1 MDVHDFLFNGVLKP
15 NPNYS
20 KSSAKKGEPPYL
32 ISNDPSEQNSL
43 GESLGKRMARESWV
57 INDVEDIDSYTKK
70 GITINP
76 INSTEELKRA
86 RAEKQA
92 WYDQLGNALVQ
103 GVVGEGILGIAE
115 GFTNM
120 LDFAINLSMG
130 KTPFNEENDYTNPAS
145 SAIEDWKEQIRQAFP
160 IYKLDEGEAV
170 FQGTSQGMLD
180 FGWWASNAPNVMSSL
195 ALLVPARAGTFVLGK
210 GFGLLNKLG
219 KAGKAISLG
228 TRAERQVN
236 RASRLGK
243 MWTALGTEGTLAN
256 AIANTASTAGF
267 SRLLENYQESAQVY
281 KDVNDLATKH
291 FNAKEFDQELFI
303 KDNTDKDGNFKYA
316 SSVDENGNVNWDK
329 VAKTIANEAANEDF
343 KDNLANFFFDFL
355 QVYALRNFVK
365 GFKDKVAG
373 RDIRIENKAAAQGFG
388 KSAAE
393 LASQNSS
400 SNKIINNLLNRVD
413 AGKTVLAAEA
423 SEGVEEMVNYV
434 AQEEGMHLGNVLL
447 GDEVDNSFDTRF
459 GQYLRDGQFW
469 DSAFWGVLGGVVF
482 QGLGSGFNRVV
493 NRVMKNHQISETE
506 GRKLEIAGRQESLN
520 DLIKRTKLIDDG
532 FDIYNPKPQD
542 GTKKDSTKPEDLYN
556 KFDEENGSIEEQ
568 QIRAKQ
574 RLTDEVLTKMIVNA
588 AMEGNLGLLRDY
600 LNDENIQKQLG
611 IKNVDNAK
619 DIDSWNRYVTEKIDK
634 VENKMDDVLG
644 YLSKLQVPAQ
654 YARMIAVDNV
664 FTQLQTETLESEI
677 AAVNSEIDRNLD
689 SGRIGIN
696 KEDAYAY
703 RSGIKAQVLAKQLRQ
718 LKEKRAE
725 LEKMKTISSR
735 IGIRNIDRQISALE
749 AVIDE
754 EFLDYVNYQSLNF
767 GDRRAATEYRNNR
780 IDELQLGKDEKLS
793 EAERKNLA
801 ALDFD
806 KSVTVTAYAN
816 LYSQDQGLAKLYN
829 DLAILEIAN
838 EVSKN
843 DAKLTDAKV
852 DEIVHEYD
860 NTFNRAKNKAAD
872 KAADI
877 ITKMFDKYNED
888 EVYQYIE
895 NSENTINGID
905 KKDKKSLDDALLALD
920 LLNPDNTRYL
930 NAIQALYARSKAV
943 KAQAKVNHGE
953 NPDPGEPNTKYKVND
968 KVLYNNEEFTIN
980 SVNPNG
986 TYNIRKDTTFN
997 MDVPESE
1004 LSEIPTGPAEEGLPF
1019 AAGNQ
1024 GKEENKG
1031 NQGGEENKVLKA
1043 QRKVLNYFSVNTPTK
1058 EYSYDQ
1064 IQPGDIITYGREGEP
1079 STETVVVNV
1088 ISNPSGRIDT
1098 IEVLN
1103 LNETDKYSPFEYK
1116 VTPILPDKVRT
1127 TPTRDERV
1135 EERKQQVE
1143 KEKQEILNA
1152 PETVAAK
1159 IAYDAF
1165 VNTPTNSGLFNWE
1178 AIRDKTYQE
1187 LARRGIDDNNAK
1199 ALTVEALTNL
1209 RNRYGDTATMKSD
1222 IAEILVVPYK
1232 TPIYSE
1238 RVKKFID
1245 RYLEETH
1252 QGVKEGRKRYIN
1264 IQALFRYAKTH
1275 GVESSQIA
1283 AVYMNLKNH
1292 LLSTDTYVVT
1302 DDYASLNAADFLAKT
1317 DMTVEQVNELE
1328 EVNAISQR
1336 VDIATIINQVG
1347 EKEFNEEWSKLKPG
1361 DKLNYSVEGNDLF
1374 ILSPNGKKIGRLP
1387 IIRLKNGT
1395 YNQINDGWN
1404 TDIKP
1409 VNREVKSKFIDWL
1422 KEYISDPDSELF
1434 KLVREWGISTD
1445 EERKAIAAQ
1454 VVKTEGWKRA
1464 KRRKLMATDDLNVL
1478 MNGLFKLWRF
1488 NNNSNDKAEYIT
1500 NYDSWARKLLNSYS
1514 SIDRFVSGT
1523 NAATGSIVINYIT
1536 EGQRI
1541 EVPLNEADVPS
1552 KTIANLDT
1560 KVNKLASFYSD
1571 RNNPSTGVF
1580 ISGQKEPYTGNL
1592 AFALSSGRSF
1602 ITINNRSGS
1611 PTFIQTVPIAVDD
1624 IQSEE
1629 GKKLVAA
1636 VKNKLFILI
1645 DNFVKNNTDESFK
1658 ELCDFANE
1666 VFSTCDHEA
1675 SLFYAKDAGQ
1685 HRGIVDSRAV
1695 NIDLGK
1701 NNRFRIYRRSNEGT
1715 KTSIFIVGDRQYKL
1729 DNRQDIKDGINAIF
1743 SNLTIHTEHNYVK
1756 IDGQTDPKVRR
1767 TNGIVSWF
1775 GGKFNIHLE
1784 ATYNGKKRILYD
1796 NSFDSYSDFMISNDL
1811 LKARTKIENGSNFR
1825 NPEVKTDKDKLL
1837 PSASLKVKLI
1847 NGDVESAR
1855 NVELPSTDISDRVR
1869 KAFTGNAENKSKAII
1884 RIIFNKN
1891 KALNELLDLPI
1902 FSENINFVDEN
1913 IGAYGHTVIDSIFT
1927 IGDRTFN
1934 KGDIVFGREWLDKLS
1949 KDPSSAGAD
1958 IIHENIHKHLIN
1970 PENRSVLRNIYRIY
1984 DEFLDSLQNE
1994 DNLRKFAKEIG
2005 VSIEDVRTWRDNVIR
2020 GITGHDTQD
2029 QDVEEFLV
2037 QSLTSRSI
2045 INYLNVVDASD
2056 YNKDDTNKSL
2066 WQKILE
2072 LVQKLFG
2079 LEVREGSL
2087 REKEYYALSDFFKD
2101 DYTPKDR
2108 TKKETSSEPTS
2119 ETPKTSTP
2127 PSPLRRTG
2135 PMPRRTMRSDIRE
2148 IDVQVINV
2156 DTYLANFRSDLQPEL
2171 SRLLNSGSLNLKC

>member
-1 MDVHDFLFNGVLKP
+1 MDVREFLLNGVLKP
-15 NPNYS
+15 NPNYT
-20 KSSAKKGEPPYL
+20 KSSAKKGELPY
-32 ISNDPSEQNSL
+32 ITSNNPSEQRSL
-43 GESLGKRMARESWV
+43 GETLGRRMSQEEYV
-57 INDVEDIDSYTKK
+57 INDVEDIDSYTKR

-76 INSTEELKRA
+76 INSLEELKKS
-86 RAEKQA
+86 RAEKQS
-92 WYDQLGNALVQ
+92 WYDQLGNSLMQAA
-103 GVVGEGILGIAE
+103 VGEVVLGTVE
-115 GFTNM
+115 GFSN
-120 LDFAINLSMG
+120 LFDFAVNLATG
-130 KTPFNEENDYTNPAS
+130 KTPFNEENDYTNPVS
-145 SAIEDWKEQIRQAFP
+145 TTMEEWKEQIRNAFP
-160 IYKLDEGEAV
+160 IYKEDENESILNG
-170 FQGTSQGMLD
+170 GMLD
-180 FGWWASNAPNVMSSL
+180 FGWWADNAPSVMSSL
-195 ALLVPARAGTFVLGK
+195 TLLIPSRAATVGIGK
-210 GFGLLNKLG
+210 VVNQASKLG
-219 KAGKAISLG
+219 KIGRAANLTTK
-228 TRAERQVN
+228 AERQVKK
-236 RASRLGK
+236 AGRLGRL
-243 MWTALGTEGTLAN
+243 WNAVNTEGTTAN
-256 AIANTASTAGF
+256 AIVSTAGTAAF

-281 KDVNDLATKH
+281 KDINEKASQY
-291 FNAKEFDQELFI
+291 FNSNEFDKEQFV

-316 SSVDENGNVNWDK
+316 SNVDENGNISWDGI
-329 VAKTIANEAANEDF
+329 AKSIANEAANEDF
-343 KDNLANFFFDFL
+343 KDNLVNFFSDFL
-355 QVYALRNFVK
+355 QIYALRNFVK
-365 GFKDKVAG
+365 GFKNKDAG
-373 RDIRIENKAAAQGFG
+373 RAIRMENQSAAREYG

-393 LASQNSS
+393 IASQNST
-400 SNKIINNLLNRVD
+400 SNKVINSILNKVD
-413 AGKTVLAAEA
+413 AGKTIFAAEV
-423 SEGVEEMVNYV
+423 SEGIEEMVNYV

-447 GDEVDNSFDTRF
+447 GDEVDNSFDTRLA
-459 GQYLRDGQFW
+459 QYIRNGQFW
-469 DSAFWGVLGGVVF
+469 DSAFWGVMGGIVF
-482 QGLGSGFNRVV
+482 QGLGSASNRLV
-493 NRVMKNHQISETE
+493 NKIMKNHQLSETE
-506 GRKLEIAGRQESLN
+506 SRKLEIAERKASLD
-520 DLIKRTKLIDDG
+520 DLIKRTELIDKGYDV
-532 FDIYNPKPQD
+532 YNPKPQD
-542 GTKKDSTKPEDLYN
+542 NTKKYKTNPDDLYN
-556 KFDEENGSIEEQ
+556 KFDAEDGDIEEQ
-568 QIRAKQ
+568 KARAKR
-574 RLTDEVLTKMIVNA
+574 RLVDEVLTRMAVNA
-588 AMEGNLGLLRDY
+588 SMEGNLGLLKEY
-600 LNDENIQKQLG
+600 LKDSNIQEQLG
-611 IKNVDNAK
+611 IKNVANAK
-619 DIDSWNRYVTEKIDK
+619 DIESWNRYVIDK
-634 VENKMDDVLG
+634 IGNVESKMDDVLG

-677 AAVNSEIDRNLD
+677 AAVNSEIDRNLT

-703 RSGIKAQVLAKQLRQ
+703 RRAIKAQVLAKQLRQ

-767 GDRRAATEYRNNR
+767 GDRRAATEYRNKR

-793 EAERKNLA
+793 EDERKNLA

-806 KSVTVTAYAN
+806 KSVTVTAYIN
-816 LYSQDQGLAKLYN
+816 LDNQDHGLAKLYN

-872 KAADI
+872 KASEI

-953 NPDPGEPNTKYKVND
+953 NPDTGAPNTKYKVND

-986 TYNIRKDTTFN
+986 TYNIRKDTTFH
-997 MDVPESE
+997 MDVPETE
-1004 LSEIPTGPAEEGLPF
+1004 LSEIPTGTTEEGLPF

-1079 STETVVVNV
+1079 ATETVVVNV
-1088 ISNPSGRIDT
+1088 NSNPSGKIDV

-1116 VTPILPDKVRT
+1116 VTPILPDKIRT

-1143 KEKQEILNA
+1143 QEKQEVLNA
-1152 PETVAAK
+1152 PETVAAR

-1165 VNTPTNSGLFNWE
+1165 SNTPTIDDKFNWTDIVNKTMQE
-1178 AIRDKTYQE
+1178 A
-1187 LARRGIDDNNAK
+1187 ARRGIDAGVTKNA
-1199 ALTVEALTNL
+1199 LENL
-1209 RNRYGDTATMKSD
+1209 HNRYGDTATMKSD

-1238 RVKKFID
+1238 RVRKFID

-1283 AVYMNLKNH
+1283 AIYINLKNH
-1292 LLSTDTYVVT
+1292 LLSDNSYIVT

-1347 EKEFNEEWSKLKPG
+1347 EKEFNEEWSKLRPG

-1374 ILSPNGKKIGRLP
+1374 ILSSNGKKIGRLP

-1422 KEYISDPDSELF
+1422 KEYVSDPDSELF

-1454 VVKTEGWKRA
+1454 VIKTEGWQRA
-1464 KRRKLMATDDLNVL
+1464 KRRKLMATDDVNVL

-1523 NAATGSIVINYIT
+1523 NAATGSIVIDYIT

-1611 PTFIQTVPIAVDD
+1611 PTFVQTVPIAVDD

-1685 HRGIVDSRAV
+1685 HRGIVDSTAV

-1701 NNRFRIYRRSNEGT
+1701 NNRFRIYRRTNEGK

-1729 DNRQDIKDGINAIF
+1729 NNRQDILDGINAIF
-1743 SNLTIHTEHNYVK
+1743 NNLVIHTEHSYVK

-1837 PSASLKVKLI
+1837 PNASLKVKLI
-1847 NGDVESAR
+1847 NGDIESAR
-1855 NVELPSTDISDRVR
+1855 NVELPSTDISDKVR
-1869 KAFTGNAENKSKAII
+1869 RAFTGRAENKSKAII

-1891 KALNELLDLPI
+1891 KALNELLNLPI

-1913 IGAYGHTVIDSIFT
+1913 IGAYGHTVIDSVFT

-1934 KGDIVFGREWLDKLS
+1934 KGDIIFGREWLDKLS

-1970 PENRSVLRNIYRIY
+1970 PENRSVLRNIYRVY

-2005 VSIEDVRTWRDNVIR
+2005 VSIEDVKTWRDNVIR

-2108 TKKETSSEPTS
+2108 TKKETLSGTPI

>member
-1 MDVHDFLFNGVLKP
+1 MDVHDFLLNGVVKP
-15 NPNYS
+15 NPNYT
-20 KSSAKKGEPPYL
+20 KSSAKKGELPY
-32 ISNDPSEQNSL
+32 ITSNNPSEQRSL

-57 INDVEDIDSYTKK
+57 INDVDDIDSYTKR

-76 INSTEELKRA
+76 INSLEELKRA

-92 WYDQLGNALVQ
+92 WYDQLGNSLVQ

-160 IYKLDEGEAV
+160 IYKKDENETILNG
-170 FQGTSQGMLD
+170 GLLD
-180 FGWWASNAPNVMSSL
+180 FGWWTSNAPSVMSSV

-243 MWTALGTEGTLAN
+243 MWTALGTEGTTAN

-316 SSVDENGNVNWDK
+316 SNVDENGNISWDGI
-329 VAKTIANEAANEDF
+329 AKSIANEAANEDF
-343 KDNLANFFFDFL
+343 KDNLVNFFSDFL
-355 QVYALRNFVK
+355 QIYALRNFVK
-365 GFKDKVAG
+365 GFKSKDAG
-373 RDIRIENKAAAQGFG
+373 RAIRMQNQSAAREYG

-393 LASQNSS
+393 IASQNST
-400 SNKIINNLLNRVD
+400 SNKVINSILNRID
-413 AGKTVLAAEA
+413 AGETIFLAEA
-423 SEGVEEMVNYV
+423 SEGIEEMVNYV

-447 GDEVDNSFDTRF
+447 GDEVDNSFDTRLA
-459 GQYLRDGQFW
+459 QYIRDGQFW
-469 DSAFWGVLGGVVF
+469 DSAFWGVMGGIVF
-482 QGLGSGFNRVV
+482 QVLGSASNRLV
-493 NRVMKNHQISETE
+493 NKILKNHQLSETE
-506 GRKLEIAGRQESLN
+506 SRKLEIAERKASLD
-520 DLIKRTKLIDDG
+520 DLIKRTDLIDKGYDV
-532 FDIYNPKPQD
+532 YNPKPQD
-542 GTKKDSTKPEDLYN
+542 NTKKDKTNPDDLYN
-556 KFDEENGSIEEQ
+556 KFDAEDGDIEEQ
-568 QIRAKQ
+568 KARAKR
-574 RLTDEVLTKMIVNA
+574 RLVDEVLTRMAVNA
-588 AMEGNLGLLRDY
+588 SMEGNLGLLKEY
-600 LNDENIQKQLG
+600 LKDSNIQEQLG
-611 IKNVDNAK
+611 IKNVANAK
-619 DIDSWNRYVTEKIDK
+619 DIESWNRYVIDK
-634 VENKMDDVLG
+634 IGNIENKMDDVLG

-677 AAVNSEIDRNLD
+677 AAVNSEIDRNLA
-689 SGRIGIN
+689 SGRIGIESN
-696 KEDAYAY
+696 DAYAY
-703 RSGIKAQVLAKQLRQ
+703 RRAIKAQVLAKQLRQ

-754 EFLDYVNYQSLNF
+754 EFLDYVTYQSLNF
-767 GDRRAATEYRNNR
+767 GDRRAATEYRNKR

-806 KSVTVTAYAN
+806 KSVTVTAYGN

-872 KAADI
+872 KASEI

-953 NPDPGEPNTKYKVND
+953 NPDSGAPNTKYKVND

-980 SVNPNG
+980 SINPNG
-986 TYNIRKDTTFN
+986 TYNIRKDTTFH
-997 MDVPESE
+997 MDVPESD
-1004 LSEIPTGPAEEGLPF
+1004 LSEISTGPVEEGLPF

-1043 QRKVLNYFSVNTPTK
+1043 QRKVLNYYKVNNTGK
-1058 EYSYDQ
+1058 EYSYDE

-1079 STETVVVNV
+1079 ATETVVVNV
-1088 ISNPSGRIDT
+1088 NSNPSGRIDA

-1116 VTPILPDKVRT
+1116 VMPILPDKVRS
-1127 TPTRDERV
+1127 TPTRDERI

-1143 KEKQEILNA
+1143 KEKQEVLNA

-1159 IAYDAF
+1159 IAYEAF
-1165 VNTPTNSGLFNWE
+1165 SNTPTIDDKFNWADIVNKTMQE
-1178 AIRDKTYQE
+1178 A
-1187 LARRGIDDNNAK
+1187 ARRGIDAGITK
-1199 ALTVEALTNL
+1199 AALENL
-1209 RNRYGDTATMKSD
+1209 HNRYGDTATMKSD

-1238 RVKKFID
+1238 RVRKFID

-1283 AVYMNLKNH
+1283 AVYINLKNH

-1328 EVNAISQR
+1328 EVNAVSQR

-1464 KRRKLMATDDLNVL
+1464 KRRKLMATDNVNVL

-1500 NYDSWARKLLNSYS
+1500 NYDSWARKLLNSYA

-1523 NAATGSIVINYIT
+1523 NAATGSIVIDYIT

-1611 PTFIQTVPIAVDD
+1611 PTFVQTVPIAVDD

-1666 VFSTCDHEA
+1666 VFSTYGYEA

-1685 HRGIVDSRAV
+1685 HRGIVDSTAI

-1701 NNRFRIYRRSNEGT
+1701 NNRFRIYRQASNGR

-1729 DNRQDIKDGINAIF
+1729 DNKQDIIDGVNAIF
-1743 SNLTIHTEHNYVK
+1743 NNLTIHTEHSYVK
-1756 IDGQTDPKVRR
+1756 TDGQVDGSRR
-1767 TNGIVSWF
+1767 INNGIVSWF

-1784 ATYNGKKRILYD
+1784 VTYNGKKRILYD

-1869 KAFTGNAENKSKAII
+1869 RAFTGNAENKSKAII

-1913 IGAYGHTVIDSIFT
+1913 IGAYGHTVIDSVFT
-1927 IGDRTFN
+1927 IGDKTFN
-1934 KGDIVFGREWLDKLS
+1934 KGDIIFGREWLDKLS

-1970 PENRSVLRNIYRIY
+1970 PENRNILRNIYRIY

-2005 VSIEDVRTWRDNVIR
+2005 VSIEDVKTWRDNVIR

-2079 LEVREGSL
+2079 LEVREDSL

-2108 TKKETSSEPTS
+2108 TKKETPSGTPT